1 MCFYNYLNMKR
12 LQDLFLQALFG
23 ALLWVG
29 ISACSGGRETHFM
42 TDAAYRGQVQQ
53 DFDAR
58 MAANGGALARFA
70 EIPGQ
75 AGNDGK
81 NQAGNDGKNQAGH
94 DGKSQAGND
103 EAVVAGTDR
112 PSLAEQE
119 ALQFLYAYMPLADV
133 TDYPTEYYL
142 DQVRASF
149 KTREEMGWKVPERE
163 FRHFVLPI
171 RVNNENLDT
180 SRVAF
185 YRELKPRVQG
195 MSMAEAILEVNHWCH
210 EKMSYQPSDAR
221 TSSPLASVCNALG
234 RCGEESTFCVA
245 ALRSVGIPARQV
257 YTPRWAHTDD
267 NHAWVEAWADG
278 QWHFI
283 GACEPEPV
291 LDLGWFNA
299 PASRAMLMH
308 TKVFGRYDGPEE
320 VVLESP
326 NYTEVN
332 LIDNY
337 ATTARADFRVVDGE
351 GKPVEGARVDFCIYN
366 YAEFYPAVSKYTDAD
381 GRTFLSSG
389 LGDLLIW
396 ASKDGAYGYAKCSF
410 GKDMEVTVTIDEIP
424 GQAGNDGKSQAGND
438 GKGQAGN
445 DDVNRH
451 ARLDRASLD
460 IVPPPENVKMP
471 AVTPQQRAEN
481 DRRFAYE
488 DSLRHAYEA
497 TFPTHDEALA
507 FVKEHGYGHHM
518 AKPIEWSRG
527 NWRTIEA
534 FMAQAEDHERVE
546 SLFQTLSRKDFHD
559 ITLENLMD
567 SYDDR
572 DAVIGPRVENEF
584 LSPYKAFFKG
594 FLTPDQRQYVSDPQK
609 LVQVVRQYL
618 TVIDDPKAWD
628 IPMSPIGVAKS
639 RLATPRSRGIAFVAL
654 ARTLGID
661 ARKNPVN
668 GKIQYRQDGGDWL
681 DVDFEGAGPA
691 VAAPK
696 GTLKLIYTPDKVVDN
711 PKYYSHFS
719 LSRIENGRPRLMEF
733 DEGDVDMGGG
743 VDWAHVFRKGYP
755 LEAGR
760 YLLVSGNRLS
770 SGAVPVTMT
779 FFEIVEGKETVL
791 PLILRS
797 GEGEVPVIGQFDA
810 ETKFVPVEAKL
821 TEDGDVL
828 STGTEAGTTVISS
841 GAEGGVEKS
850 LLSLTGRGYYA
861 LALLEPGKEPT
872 NHVLR
877 DLAAAKTQL
886 EAWGRP
892 IVLVCSTET
901 AMHRLQVEMSEGRYG
916 TLPGTI
922 VLGLDKDGAIQKG
935 IEKGMKAGPESA
947 AGQPSR
953 FPLVILADSFNR
965 VFFFSEGYT
974 IGLGEQL
981 AGTVA
986 KLK

>member
-1 MCFYNYLNMKR
+1 MTGLSVV
-12 LQDLFLQALFG
+12 LVA
-23 ALLWVG
+23 
-29 ISACSGGRETHFM
+29 ACGGRETHFM
-42 TDAAYRGQVQQ
+42 TDKAYREAVHA
-53 DFDAR
+53 DYEAR
-58 MAANGGALARFA
+58 MAANDSALARVV

-75 AGNDGK
+75 AGD
-81 NQAGNDGKNQAGH
+81 
-94 DGKSQAGND
+94 D
-103 EAVVAGTDR
+103 EAVMAGSDR
-112 PSLAEQE
+112 LSLAERE
-119 ALQFLYAYMPLADV
+119 ALEFLYAYMPLADAV
-133 TDYPTEYYL
+133 DYPESYFL

-149 KTREEMGWKVPERE
+149 RIREEMGWKVPERE
-163 FRHFVLPI
+163 FRHFVLPL

-185 YRELKPRVQG
+185 NREIAPRVKG
-195 MSMAEAILEVNHWCH
+195 MSMKDAILEVNHWCH
-210 EKMSYQPSDAR
+210 EKMTYQPSDAR
-221 TSSPLASVCNALG
+221 TSSPLASLTNALG

-278 QWHFI
+278 QWHFL

-299 PASRAMLMH
+299 PASRSMLMH

-337 ATTARADFRVVDGE
+337 ATTARADFRVVDAA

-410 GKDMEVTVTIDEIP
+410 GKDKEVTVTLGPVP
-424 GQAGNDGKSQAGND
+424 GKDAF
-438 GKGQAGN
+438 
-445 DDVNRH
+445 
-451 ARLDRASLD
+451 D
-460 IVPPPENVKMP
+460 IVPPPENVRLP
-471 AVTPQQRAEN
+471 EVTPAQRAEN

-497 TFPTHDEALA
+497 TFPTHEEALA
-507 FVKEHGYGHHM
+507 FTQEHGYGHHM
-518 AKPIEWSRG
+518 VFPIEWSRG

-534 FMAQAEDHERVE
+534 FMSMADDHERVE
-546 SLFQTLSRKDFHD
+546 HLFLTLSRKDFHD

-567 SYDDR
+567 SYLDH

-584 LSPYKAFFKG
+584 LSPYKTFFGNVEQLEDLK
-594 FLTPDQRQYVSDPQK
+594 DPQE
-609 LVQVVRQYL
+609 VVTWVRSNI
-618 TVIDDPKAWD
+618 TVLDDPLAWD
-628 IPMSPIGVAKS
+628 IPMSPIGVFRS
-639 RLATPRSRGIAFVAL
+639 ELATPRSRGIFFVAL
-654 ARTLGID
+654 ARTRGIE
-661 ARKNPVN
+661 AQKNPVN
-668 GKIQYRQDGGDWL
+668 GKIQYRTDGDWL
-681 DVDFEGAGPA
+681 DVDFDGAGPA

-696 GTLKLIYTPDKVVDN
+696 GTLRLTYTPDKVVDN
-711 PKYYSHFS
+711 PRYYSHFS
-719 LSRIENGRPRLMEF
+719 LSKIENGRPRLMEF

-743 VDWAHVFRKGYP
+743 MDWAHVFKKGYP
-755 LEAGR
+755 LEEGR

-770 SGAVPVTMT
+770 SGTVPVSMV
-779 FFEIVEGKETVL
+779 FVDVVAGQETVCDL
-791 PLILRS
+791 VLRAS
-797 GEGEVPVIGQFDA
+797 ENEVPVLGSFDA
-810 ETKFVPVEAKL
+810 ETKFTPVALNK

-828 STGTEAGTTVISS
+828 DSVIPSEAK
-841 GAEGGVEKS
+841 ES
-850 LLSLTGRGYYA
+850 LLSACGRGHYA
-861 LALLEPGKEPT
+861 LAILEPGKEPT

-877 DLAAAKTQL
+877 DLAVAREKL

-892 IVLVCSTET
+892 IVLLCSDEK

-916 TLPGTI
+916 ILPDTI
-922 VLGLDKDGAIQKG
+922 VLGLDADGAVQKG
-935 IEKGMKAGPESA
+935 IEQGMKVGPASDAGA
-947 AGQPSR
+947 PSR
-953 FPLVILADSFNR
+953 LPLVILADSFNR
-965 VFFFSEGYT
+965 VFFLSEGYT

-981 AGTVA
+981 AATVA
-986 KLK
+986 KL

>member
-1 MCFYNYLNMKR
+1 
-12 LQDLFLQALFG
+12 
-23 ALLWVG
+23 
-29 ISACSGGRETHFM
+29 M
-42 TDAAYRGQVQQ
+42 TDAAYRAQVQQ

-58 MAANGGALARFA
+58 MAANGGALASFA
-70 EIPGQ
+70 AIP
-75 AGNDGK
+75 A
-81 NQAGNDGKNQAGH
+81 
-94 DGKSQAGND
+94 
-103 EAVVAGTDR
+103 EAT
-112 PSLAEQE
+112 PAEQE
-119 ALQFLYAYMPLADV
+119 ALQFLYAYMPLADAV
-133 TDYPTEYYL
+133 DYPAAYYL

-185 YRELKPRVQG
+185 YRELKSRVQG

-210 EKMSYQPSDAR
+210 EKMTYQPSDAR

-234 RCGEESTFCVA
+234 RCGEQSTFCVA

-278 QWHFI
+278 EWHFI

-337 ATTARADFRVVDGE
+337 ATTARADFRVVDADGR
-351 GKPVEGARVDFCIYN
+351 PVEGARVDFCIYN

-410 GKDMEVTVTIDEIP
+410 GKDTEVTV
-424 GQAGNDGKSQAGND
+424 
-438 GKGQAGN
+438 
-445 DDVNRH
+445 V
-451 ARLDRASLD
+451 LDRSLSLSKGRPDSDAFD

-471 AVTPQQRAEN
+471 AVTPEQRAEN

-507 FVKEHGYGHHM
+507 FVQEHGYGHHM
-518 AKPIEWSRG
+518 ATPIEWSRG

-567 SYDDR
+567 SYNER

-594 FLTPDQRQYVSDPQK
+594 YLTPEQRQYVSDPQK

-661 ARKNPVN
+661 AQKNPVN
-668 GKIQYRQDGGDWL
+668 GKIQYRQDGGEWL
-681 DVDFEGAGPA
+681 DVDFDGAGPA

-696 GTLKLIYTPDKVVDN
+696 GTLKLTYTPDKVVDN

-719 LSRIENGRPRLMEF
+719 LSKIENGRPRLLEF
-733 DEGDVDMGGG
+733 DEGEVDMGGG
-743 VDWAHVFRKGYP
+743 VDWAHVFRKGFP
-755 LEAGR
+755 LETGR

-779 FFEIVEGKETVL
+779 FFEVVEGKETVL
-791 PLILRS
+791 PLVLRS

-861 LALLEPGKEPT
+861 LAILEPGKEPT

-877 DLAAAKTQL
+877 DLAAARTQL

-892 IVLVCSTET
+892 IVLVCSTEA

-916 TLPGTI
+916 TLPDTI
-922 VLGLDKDGAIQKG
+922 VLGLDQDGAVQKG

>member
-1 MCFYNYLNMKR
+1 
-12 LQDLFLQALFG
+12 
-23 ALLWVG
+23 
-29 ISACSGGRETHFM
+29 M
-42 TDAAYRGQVQQ
+42 TDAAYRAQVQQ

-58 MAANGGALARFA
+58 MAANGGALASFA
-70 EIPGQ
+70 VIPT
-75 AGNDGK
+75 
-81 NQAGNDGKNQAGH
+81 
-94 DGKSQAGND
+94 
-103 EAVVAGTDR
+103 EAT
-112 PSLAEQE
+112 PAEQE
-119 ALQFLYAYMPLADV
+119 ALQFLYAYMPLADAV
-133 TDYPTEYYL
+133 DYPTAYYL

-195 MSMAEAILEVNHWCH
+195 LSMAEAILEVNHWCH
-210 EKMSYQPSDAR
+210 EKMTYQPSDAR

-234 RCGEESTFCVA
+234 RCGEQSTFCVA

-337 ATTARADFRVVDGE
+337 ATTARADFRVVDAD

-410 GKDMEVTVTIDEIP
+410 GKDTEVTVTLGATPE
-424 GQAGNDGKSQAGND
+424 QEA
-438 GKGQAGN
+438 
-445 DDVNRH
+445 VN
-451 ARLDRASLD
+451 

-471 AVTPQQRAEN
+471 AVTPEQREEN
-481 DRRFAYE
+481 GRRFAYE

-507 FVKEHGYGHHM
+507 FVQEHGYGHHM
-518 AKPIEWSRG
+518 ATPIEWSRG

-546 SLFQTLSRKDFHD
+546 SLFLSLSRKDFHD

-567 SYDDR
+567 SYNDR
-572 DAVIGPRVENEF
+572 NAVIGPRVENEF
-584 LSPYKAFFKG
+584 LSPYKAFFRSY
-594 FLTPDQRQYVSDPQK
+594 LTPEQQKAISDPQT
-609 LVQVVRQYL
+609 LVQTVRQYL
-618 TVIDDPKAWD
+618 TVLDNPKAWD

-639 RLATPRSRGIAFVAL
+639 RVASPRSRGIAFVAL

-661 ARKNPVN
+661 AQKNPVN

-681 DVDFEGAGPA
+681 DVDFDGAGPA

-696 GTLKLIYTPDKVVDN
+696 GTLKLTYTPDKVVDN

-719 LSRIENGRPRLMEF
+719 LSKIENGRPRLLEF
-733 DEGDVDMGGG
+733 DEGEVDMGGG
-743 VDWAHVFRKGYP
+743 VDWAHVFRKGFP
-755 LEAGR
+755 LETGR

-779 FFEIVEGKETVL
+779 FFEVVEGKETVL
-791 PLILRS
+791 PLVLRS

-810 ETKFVPVEAKL
+810 ETKFVPVEAK
-821 TEDGDVL
+821 E
-828 STGTEAGTTVISS
+828 SA
-841 GAEGGVEKS
+841 S

-892 IVLVCSTET
+892 IVLVCSTEA

-922 VLGLDKDGAIQKG
+922 VLGLDKEGSIQKG

-953 FPLVILADSFNR
+953 FPLVVLADSFNR

>member
-1 MCFYNYLNMKR
+1 
-12 LQDLFLQALFG
+12 
-23 ALLWVG
+23 
-29 ISACSGGRETHFM
+29 M
-42 TDAAYRGQVQQ
+42 TDAAYRAQVQQ

-58 MAANGGALARFA
+58 MAANGGALASFA
-70 EIPGQ
+70 AIP
-75 AGNDGK
+75 A
-81 NQAGNDGKNQAGH
+81 
-94 DGKSQAGND
+94 
-103 EAVVAGTDR
+103 EAT
-112 PSLAEQE
+112 PAEQE
-119 ALQFLYAYMPLADV
+119 ALQFLYAYMPLADAV
-133 TDYPTEYYL
+133 DYPTSYYL

-221 TSSPLASVCNALG
+221 TSSPLASLCNALG

-278 QWHFI
+278 EWHFI

-337 ATTARADFRVVDGE
+337 ATTARADFRVVDADGR
-351 GKPVEGARVDFCIYN
+351 PVEGARVDFCIYN

-410 GKDMEVTVTIDEIP
+410 GKDTEVTITLGAAPE
-424 GQAGNDGKSQAGND
+424 KE
-438 GKGQAGN
+438 
-445 DDVNRH
+445 
-451 ARLDRASLD
+451 SLD

-471 AVTPQQRAEN
+471 AVTQEQRAEN

-507 FVKEHGYGHHM
+507 FVQEHGYGHHM
-518 AKPIEWSRG
+518 ATPIEWSRG

-567 SYDDR
+567 SYNER

-594 FLTPDQRQYVSDPQK
+594 YLTPEQRQYVSDPQK

-661 ARKNPVN
+661 AQKNPVN
-668 GKIQYRQDGGDWL
+668 GKIQYRQDGGEWL
-681 DVDFEGAGPA
+681 DVDFDGAGPA

-696 GTLKLIYTPDKVVDN
+696 GTLKLTYTPDKVVDN

-719 LSRIENGRPRLMEF
+719 LSKIENGRPRLLEF
-733 DEGDVDMGGG
+733 DEGEVDMGGG
-743 VDWAHVFRKGYP
+743 VDWAHVFRKGFP
-755 LEAGR
+755 LETGR

-779 FFEIVEGKETVL
+779 FFEVVEGKETVL
-791 PLILRS
+791 PLVLRS

-810 ETKFVPVEAKL
+810 ETKFVPVEAK
-821 TEDGDVL
+821 E
-828 STGTEAGTTVISS
+828 SA
-841 GAEGGVEKS
+841 S

-892 IVLVCSTET
+892 IVLVCSTE
-901 AMHRLQVEMSEGRYG
+901 AAIHRLQVEMSEGRYG

-922 VLGLDKDGAIQKG
+922 VLGLDQDGAVQKG